1 MKYQIQSVNDI
12 TKDQRNEI
20 ITLLI
25 SGEFPVD
32 SDIAKIV
39 HVPTKVVTELIRN
52 DPELAELRK
61 QGEMEMAQFIEKAA
75 FNLAI
80 NGKNEIARQKSQEF
94 MLKKLMPEKYG
105 DDAVK
110 STGISA
116 KRINIT
122 LKLPEVKVDA
132 NGIPI
137 QTGEKNDMID
147 V

>member
-1 MKYQIQSVNDI
+1 MKYPVQSASEISRD
-12 TKDQRNEI
+12 KRNQI

-80 NGKNEIARQKSQEF
+80 NGKNEVARQKSQEF

-110 STGISA
+110 STSISA

-137 QTGEKNDMID
+137 QMDAKDDVID